1 VLKAP
6 EISLLAQLEIIFGIL
21 LVWLGAG
28 ERPAAT
34 VLQGGALVLFALVA
48 NELMVW
54 KKKQ

>member
-1 VLKAP
+1 
-6 EISLLAQLEIIFGIL
+6 
-21 LVWLGAG
+21 
-28 ERPAAT
+28 